1 MQYSGYGWLQYNV
14 HKIILRK
21 QTPKVDRNFLFVLV
35 ALTFCGF
42 IAIADASAPQAVN
55 NFNDKY
61 YFVKQQ
67 LLWGVVGFA
76 AMFISSKI
84 KYTFW
89 EKFATPLFAISILM
103 LVAVLIP
110 GISYSALGARR
121 WLDLGFTSLQPSEL
135 TKLTLALY
143 LAKVA
148 SKNKGSLS
156 YIIPVVIVG
165 GLVMLQPDLGTTMVN
180 VGIGMAQIIVAGIP
194 VLHILGTALAGG
206 VVGSALILLSPYRK
220 ARLMT
225 LVEQSSDPLGRDYHI
240 RQILL
245 ALGSGGLFG
254 VGFGQS
260 RQKNLFLPEA
270 ATDSIFAVIAEEIGF
285 IGGAILIAA
294 FAYLIYK
301 GLVIAKNAPDKYSQ
315 VLATGIVSWIGIQVT
330 LNIGSMVSLVPLT
343 GVPLPLFSYGG
354 SALVMIL
361 FSAGILLNISSHAK
375 GK

>member
-1 MQYSGYGWLQYNV
+1 V
-14 HKIILRK
+14 HKINLRK
-21 QTPKVDRNFLFVLV
+21 QHQSIDKNFLFIVI

-42 IAIADASAPQAVN
+42 IAVADASAPQAIN

-67 LLWGVVGFA
+67 LVWGGVGFIA
-76 AMFISSKI
+76 LFIASKI

-89 EKFATPLFAISILM
+89 EKLATPLFVISVLM

-121 WLDLGFTSLQPSEL
+121 WLDLGITSLQPSEL

-148 SKNKGSLS
+148 SKNKSTLS
-156 YIIPVVIVG
+156 YLIPLALVA
-165 GLVMLQPDLGTTMVN
+165 GLIMLQPDLGTTMVN
-180 VGIGMAQIIVAGIP
+180 VGIGFTQILVAGIP
-194 VLHILGTALAGG
+194 WLHLAGTGAIGG
-206 VVGSALILLSPYRK
+206 VIVSALIFLSPYRRD
-220 ARLMT
+220 RLLT
-225 LVEQSSDPLGRDYHI
+225 LVQQSSDPLGRDYHI

-285 IGGAILIAA
+285 IGGLILLSA
-294 FAYLIYK
+294 FGFLVYK
-301 GLVIAKNAPDKYSQ
+301 GLKIAKNAPDKFSQ
-315 VLATGIVSWIGIQVT
+315 VLATGIISWIGIQVV

-361 FSAGILLNISSHAK
+361 FATGILLNISSHAK
-375 GK
+375 TK